1 MVSDAPRGPDG
12 LPLQGLAP
20 SSEAVLGD
28 LDFQGLGVKATVW
41 RDGSIFKLNL
51 GTSASHW
58 PTWTEHKET
67 APCPLYPGKGHTAA
81 AKLILKRKFTF
92 HDSTY
97 LEIAKTV
104 IMLIHDSF
112 QLQSP
117 FLSSLS
123 LFIGQQDKH
132 QQPTLDACSTGSP
145 TLGGL

>member
-58 PTWTEHKET
+58 PTWTGQNTKKQLPVH
-67 APCPLYPGKGHTAA
+67 
-81 AKLILKRKFTF
+81 FTQARG
-92 HDSTY
+92 T
-97 LEIAKTV
+97 L
-104 IMLIHDSF
+104 L
-112 QLQSP
+112 LQN
-117 FLSSLS
+117 
-123 LFIGQQDKH
+123 
-132 QQPTLDACSTGSP
+132 
-145 TLGGL
+145 